1 MRGSICGAVLLAA
14 GLAGQMPAQAA
25 DIPDL
30 GDLITGLPQAAAAGR
45 DLYVEQ
51 VMAEA
56 VRQGVPPALADAVAV
71 VESGYN
77 PNARGT
83 SGEVG
88 LMQIL
93 PSTAAMLG
101 FTGNTGDLFE
111 PATNIRY
118 AVAYLARAWQASGGN
133 VCRALMKYR
142 AGVGEDGFSPLSIQY
157 CQHAH
162 TWLASIGSPLATGLA
177 ATTPLVPT
185 INDPYR
191 IATGGG
197 LHHFDIGQ
205 IGALAEMP
213 DLVVQKMQAT
223 PSGLVVQ
230 PMRAA
235 NVHLAASPAR
245 GMRAQQAVDAALS
258 D

>member
-1 MRGSICGAVLLAA
+1 LPARPY
-14 GLAGQMPAQAA
+14 LAGQ
-25 DIPDL
+25 
-30 GDLITGLPQAAAAGR
+30 
-45 DLYVEQ
+45 
-51 VMAEA
+51 
-56 VRQGVPPALADAVAV
+56 
-71 VESGYN
+71 
-77 PNARGT
+77 
-83 SGEVG
+83 
-88 LMQIL
+88 
-93 PSTAAMLG
+93 
-101 FTGNTGDLFE
+101 
-111 PATNIRY
+111 
-118 AVAYLARAWQASGGN
+118 
-133 VCRALMKYR
+133 
-142 AGVGEDGFSPLSIQY
+142 
-157 CQHAH
+157 H
-162 TWLASIGSPLATGLA
+162 
-177 ATTPLVPT
+177 
-185 INDPYR
+185 R